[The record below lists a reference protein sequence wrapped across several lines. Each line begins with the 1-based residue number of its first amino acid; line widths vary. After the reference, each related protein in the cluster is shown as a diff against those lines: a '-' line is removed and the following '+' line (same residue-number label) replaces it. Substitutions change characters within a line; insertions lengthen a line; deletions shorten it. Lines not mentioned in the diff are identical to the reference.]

1 MLDTF
6 IRETSARWGLADQ
19 GRPLVQMLVAHISQA
34 SSGGLSG
41 MLDKFHNAGWG
52 SMVNSW
58 VDPASTPQALSVSQV
73 EDVFGGAQGFAQQA
87 ATRLGL
93 PYEKVIAVI
102 ASVLPQLIRRMTP
115 DGTVP
120 TVLPAEFGVL
130 AREGQNL
137 LGGAAGVTAAAASA
151 ATASTVATGSGVHA
165 TWPAATATD
174 VSGSSGGMGKW
185 LPWIIGALVVIF
197 GISYCSKDRVP
208 LTTEPAPAAQT
219 TPLPPPEAAPMAPSP
234 VPAPATPSD
243 APEGAA
249 SAMPGTLGSTMV
261 VPDGAGVVEEMD
273 NDMPVLRVFFDTG
286 STNVA
291 SAFADKAQPMV
302 TYLQE
307 HPGVVAM
314 ISGFNDPTGDA
325 ARNAE
330 LSKQRAQAVKAA
342 LEAAGVPPDSA
353 VLEKPAETSDT
364 GASNAAS
371 RRVDVVLRR

>member
-1 MLDTF
+1 MLDTL

-19 GRPLVQMLVAHISQA
+19 GRPLMQMLVAHISQA
-34 SSGGLSG
+34 SSGGLAG

-58 VDPASTPQALSVSQV
+58 VDPAAAPQSPSVSQV
-73 EDVFGGAQGFAQQA
+73 EDVFGGTQGFAQQA
-87 ATRLGL
+87 AIRTGL

-102 ASVLPQLIRRMTP
+102 ASVLPQLVRRMTP
-115 DGTVP
+115 GGTVP
-120 TVLPAEFGVL
+120 AVLPAEFAAL
-130 AREGQNL
+130 AQEGQGL
-137 LGGAAGVTAAAASA
+137 LGAGAAAGTAAATTA
-151 ATASTVATGSGVHA
+151 AGMHA
-165 TWPAATATD
+165 ARPAATATD
-174 VSGSSGGMGKW
+174 VSSSSGGMGKW
-185 LPWIIGALVVIF
+185 LPWIIGALVVLF

-208 LTTEPAPAAQT
+208 LATEPAPATQT
-219 TPLPPPEAAPMAPSP
+219 APQPEPAAV
-234 VPAPATPSD
+234 VPAPMPEPAPMPAPS
-243 APEGAA
+243 APDGAA
-249 SAMPGTLGSTMV
+249 PAMPGTLGSTMV
-261 VPDGAGVVEEMD
+261 VPDGAGVVDEMD

-291 SAFADKAQPMV
+291 PAFADKAQSMV

-307 HPGVVAM
+307 HPGVVAV

-330 LSKQRAQAVKAA
+330 LSKQRAQAVKSA

-353 VLEKPAETSDT
+353 VMEKPAETSDT